1 MYGHFKSKNF
11 GGAMFEDIKFNHEK
25 IYRGAVPFFL
35 KNRGKK
41 VIYIT
46 SSNRNIEDYCFTLKD
61 FYRGRVLK
69 IENFNYS
76 QEEFQTLNYDL
87 IEMMEGEE
95 EWILLTSLEGVL
107 RNYFKKGDRLTLKMG
122 EEIPIGE
129 LERSLES
136 NGFTRTYM
144 VEKRLQYSRR
154 GDILDIFP
162 PSGETPVRL
171 EFFGDEIERISYFNL
186 EDQKTIE
193 NTDTLDMYINKNKND
208 ENSFMD
214 FLEGFNLEEMEV
226 YLENSELMG
235 YKLEEYIL
243 RFRDDEELLRE
254 RYRRILHESRKV
266 EIERFQ
272 SKDID
277 EYQDH
282 SYIKKL
288 AKSND
293 IIIFTEEEMRYKE
306 IFMGT
311 PLTIQKEPHFEG
323 FREGNLLVL
332 TDRELKGIK
341 VRRAEK
347 VRSGVNY
354 SNINQIRV
362 GDYIIHQNYGV
373 GEYLG
378 IEEING
384 NDYLAVRYA
393 GEDKLYVPV
402 TGLDRLEKY
411 ICEPGIVPDIFGL
424 GRKGFR
430 RRREKLQKDIMKF
443 AQELIRIQAKREAH
457 NGYPFSKD
465 TVWQEEFEEGF
476 PFNETQD
483 QLRAID
489 EVKADMESPK
499 IMDRI
504 VCGDVGY
511 GKTEVAMRAAFKCIM
526 SGKQVVLLAPTT
538 VLASQHYERFKER
551 FQNFPIEIEL
561 LSRLSVGS
569 EQKSVVKG
577 IREGAVD
584 LLIGTHRLLSGDVE
598 FKDLGLVI
606 IDEEQKFGVKAKEKL
621 KHLRTNVDMLTLTA
635 TPIPRTLNLGL
646 LGIRDISIIQTPPAN
661 RLPVKTTFIEKKPE
675 VIKEA
680 IMKEIAREGQVFYL
694 YNSVKGMKSK
704 LKEIE
709 KLLPNYVKATC
720 IHGQMPSRD
729 IKERIGAFENGEAD
743 LLLSTTI
750 IENGID
756 IENANTILIEN
767 FEKLGLSQIY
777 QLRGRVG
784 RGGRKAYCHLIMDED
799 KKLTKQGEQRRD
811 SLKEIGDFG
820 AGFQLSLEDMRIRGA
835 GEILGEKQHGALE
848 TLGYDLYLKM
858 LTEEVKRI
866 KGEEIL
872 PEELDLDLGMEAYIP
887 NDYIEATEKI
897 SIYKRVL
904 VLESI
909 KEIEE
914 LRAEIRDRFGRLP
927 KEVENLFYYLEV
939 KLVARKL
946 YVESLK
952 KVRDGYEIKF
962 TRDRIDFEKLHG
974 LIMDGTLKYLP
985 KTESVVYKGDILEF
999 LKRLKN
1005 GEKDQES
1012 EPTS

>member
-1 MYGHFKSKNF
+1 
-11 GGAMFEDIKFNHEK
+11 MFEDIGFNHKK

-41 VIYIT
+41 IIYLS
-46 SSNRNIEDYCFTLKD
+46 SSNRNIEDYCFTLND
-61 FYRGRVLK
+61 FYRGKVLK
-69 IENFNYS
+69 VENFNYS
-76 QEEFQTLNYDL
+76 EDEFQTLNYDL
-87 IEMMEGEE
+87 IEMLEGEE
-95 EWILLTSLEGVL
+95 EWILLTSLEGIL
-107 RNYFKKGDRLTLKMG
+107 KNYFKKGERVALKKG
-122 EEIPIGE
+122 DEVSVAD

-136 NGFTRTYM
+136 NGFTKTYM
-144 VEKRLQYSRR
+144 VEKRLQFSRR

-171 EFFGDEIERISYFNL
+171 EFFGDEIERIAYFDL
-186 EDQKTIE
+186 ENQKTIE
-193 NTDTLDMYINKNKND
+193 NIGSLDMYINKNKND
-208 ENSFMD
+208 ENSFKD
-214 FLEGFNLEEMEV
+214 FIEGFNTDEMEI
-226 YLENSELMG
+226 YLENSELME

-243 RFRDDEELLRE
+243 RFRDSEDILRE
-254 RYRRILHESRKV
+254 RYRRISDDSRKV

-272 SKDID
+272 SRDID

-282 SYIKKL
+282 SHIKKL
-288 AKSND
+288 AKNNK
-293 IIIFTEEEMRYKE
+293 IIIFTEEEMRYRE

-311 PLTIQKEPHFEG
+311 PLTIHKEPHFEG
-323 FREGNLLVL
+323 FKEENLLVL

-354 SNINQIRV
+354 SNVNQIRI

-402 TGLDRLEKY
+402 TGLDRIEKY
-411 ICEPGIVPDIFGL
+411 ICEPGSVPDIYGL

-443 AQELIRIQAKREAH
+443 AQELIKIQAKREAH

-483 QLRAID
+483 QIRAID
-489 EVKADMESPK
+489 EVKVDMESPK

-538 VLASQHYERFKER
+538 VLASQHHERFKER

-561 LSRLSVGS
+561 LSRLNVGS
-569 EQKSVVKG
+569 EQRSVVKG
-577 IREGAVD
+577 IREGSVD

-661 RLPVKTTFIEKKPE
+661 RLPVKTTFIEKKDS

-680 IMKEIAREGQVFYL
+680 IMKEVAREGQVFYL
-694 YNSVKGMKSK
+694 YNSVKGMNSK
-704 LKEIE
+704 LKELE

-720 IHGQMPSRD
+720 IHGQMSSKD
-729 IKERIGAFENGEAD
+729 IKERIGAFENGEID

-799 KKLTKQGEQRRD
+799 KALTKQGEQRRD

-858 LTEEVKRI
+858 LGEEVKRI

-887 NDYIEATEKI
+887 NDYIEASEKI
-897 SIYKRVL
+897 SLYKRVL
-904 VLESI
+904 VLETI

-914 LRAEIRDRFGRLP
+914 LRAEIRDRFGKLP

-939 KLVARKL
+939 KLMARKL

-952 KVRDGYEIKF
+952 KIREGYEIKF
-962 TRDRIDFEKLHG
+962 TREKVDFEKLHG
-974 LIMDGTLKYLP
+974 MIMDGALKYLP
-985 KTESVVYKGDILEF
+985 KTESVVYSGDILDL
-999 LKRLKN
+999 LKGLKSD
-1005 GEKDQES
+1005 ETK
-1012 EPTS
+1012 

>member
-1 MYGHFKSKNF
+1 
-11 GGAMFEDIKFNHEK
+11 MFEDKKFNYKK

-41 VIYIT
+41 IIYIT
-46 SSNRNIEDYCFTLKD
+46 SSNKNIEDYYFTLND
-61 FYRGRVLK
+61 FYRGKILK
-69 IENFNYS
+69 LENFNYS
-76 QEEFQTLNYDL
+76 DDEFQTINYDL
-87 IEMMEGEE
+87 IEMLEGKE
-95 EWILLTSLEGVL
+95 EWILLTSLEGIL
-107 RNYFKKGDRLTLKMG
+107 RNYFKKGERVSLKKG
-122 EEIPIGE
+122 EEISVE
-129 LERSLES
+129 DLERSLEN
-136 NGFTRTYM
+136 NGFTKTYM
-144 VEKRLQYSRR
+144 IEKRWQYSRR
-154 GDILDIFP
+154 GDIMDIFP

-171 EFFGDEIERISYFNL
+171 EFFGDEIDRIAYFDL
-186 EDQKTIE
+186 ENQKTIE
-193 NTDTLDMYINKNKND
+193 NTDSLDMYINKNKNN
-208 ENSFMD
+208 ENSFKS
-214 FLEGFNLEEMEV
+214 FLEEFNTKDMEI
-226 YLENSELMG
+226 YFENSELMD

-243 RFRDDEELLRE
+243 RFRDDEDILRE
-254 RYRRILHESRKV
+254 RYRRISDESRKV

-277 EYQDH
+277 EYQDN

-288 AKSND
+288 AKNNE
-293 IIIFTEEEMRYKE
+293 IIIFTEEEMRYRE

-311 PLTIQKEPHFEG
+311 TLTIHKEPHFEG

-354 SNINQIRV
+354 SNVNQIRI

-402 TGLDRLEKY
+402 TGLDRIEKY
-411 ICEPGIVPDIFGL
+411 ICEAGSVPDIYGL

-430 RRREKLQKDIMKF
+430 RRREKLQKEIMKF
-443 AQELIRIQAKREAH
+443 AQELIKIQAKREAH
-457 NGYPFSKD
+457 NGYSFSKD

-483 QLRAID
+483 QIKAID
-489 EVKADMESPK
+489 EVKIDMESPR

-538 VLASQHYERFKER
+538 VLANQHHERFKER

-561 LSRLSVGS
+561 LSRLNVGS
-569 EQKSVVKG
+569 EQKLVVKG

-584 LLIGTHRLLSGDVE
+584 LLIGTHRLLSGDVD

-661 RLPVKTTFIEKKPE
+661 RLPVKTSFIEKDST

-680 IMKEIAREGQVFYL
+680 IMKELAREGQVFYL
-694 YNSVKGMKSK
+694 YNSVKNMNNK
-704 LKEIE
+704 LKELE
-709 KLLPNYVKATC
+709 KILPNYVKVTC
-720 IHGQMPSRD
+720 IHGQMSSKD
-729 IKERIGAFENGEAD
+729 IKERIRAFENGEVD

-784 RGGRKAYCHLIMDED
+784 RGGRKAYCHLILDED
-799 KKLTKQGEQRRD
+799 KTLTKQGEQRRE

-858 LTEEVKRI
+858 LGEEVKKI

-872 PEELDLDLGMEAYIP
+872 PEELDLDLGIDAYIP
-887 NDYIEATEKI
+887 NDYIEPSEKI
-897 SIYKRVL
+897 SLYKRLL
-904 VLESI
+904 VLETL
-909 KEIEE
+909 KDIED
-914 LRAEIRDRFGRLP
+914 LKAEIRDRFGKLP
-927 KEVENLFYYLEV
+927 QEVENLFYYLEV
-939 KLVARKL
+939 KLTARKL

-952 KVRDGYEIKF
+952 KTKDGYEIKF
-962 TRDRIDFEKLHG
+962 QRERVDFEILHG
-974 LIMDGTLKYLP
+974 MIMKGTLKYLP
-985 KTESVVYKGDILEF
+985 KTEAVVYSGDILEL
-999 LKRLKN
+999 LKELIEL
-1005 GEKDQES
+1005 GS
-1012 EPTS
+1012 VGL